1 MKTKKFSSLWRGS
14 SAQQGAKT
22 KIDSL
27 YQWLDEQ
34 NVYVIDRHLDMSSTD
49 TKAVTIH
56 LMGTNDWGI
65 FVDRQKMKNSAEE
78 YCTMLHESG
87 HYATG
92 TTHKVYSPYDLISRH
107 EYRANKWAIR
117 CAVPAEELAAALA
130 AGYTE
135 VWSLAEYFGVTEDF
149 MKRAISWYA
158 HGNFARQYG
167 ASSAFL

>member
-1 MKTKKFSSLWRGS
+1 MKIKKFSSPWRGS
-14 SAQQGAKT
+14 SAQQGAKA
-22 KIDSL
+22 KINSL

-34 NVYVIDRHLDMSSTD
+34 DVSVIDQHLDMASTD

-56 LMGTNDWGI
+56 LLDTDDWGI
-65 FVDRQKMKNSAEE
+65 FVDRRKMKNTAEE

-92 TTHKVYSPYDLISRH
+92 STHNVYSPYDLIGRH

-130 AGYTE
+130 AGCIE

-149 MKRAISWYA
+149 MRKALQWYA
-158 HGNFARQYG
+158 YGNFVVG
-167 ASSAFL
+167 M